1 MVRTGAVDLM
11 YCAGGRG
18 SDVGLGSSMSTTEAE
33 PMGSAVDRDG
43 AETHQPSPAVD
54 EGQATFTV
62 SLLIPAYNEEAVLA
76 ANVATLVETLSALQG
91 SPQWEIVIVDDGS
104 TDETP
109 AIADGLAHNDTH
121 VRTHHLPSNFN
132 IGQALQ
138 FGFVNCAN
146 DCIIAYDADLS
157 YGPEHIQLLLDT
169 MRETG
174 AKVVTASPYAPGG
187 TLVGVPWHRARLS
200 RLANRFLR
208 LMSKSHVTAVTGM
221 VRAYDRR
228 FIQRLDL
235 KSMDNEL
242 NAEIIYK
249 AELLNARIVEVP
261 ATLTWTRDPDE
272 SRGST
277 VNIRKSAAGF
287 AFSGFLFRPLLFFV
301 LPGLITLAVALYTL
315 MWAGYHTVVAYGAT
329 SGSLDA
335 RLSDAARVAFEHSPH
350 SFLIGGIALLL
361 AVQLI
366 SLGLLSAQSKRY
378 FEDLFHLGMSVHG
391 KMIDTE
397 IETR

>member
-1 MVRTGAVDLM
+1 VRTVEKD
-11 YCAGGRG
+11 
-18 SDVGLGSSMSTTEAE
+18 S
-33 PMGSAVDRDG
+33 
-43 AETHQPSPAVD
+43 VD
-54 EGQATFTV
+54 ETADPDTARVDQAPSDADGERSAYSV
-62 SLLIPAYNEEAVLA
+62 SLLIPAYNEEEVLEA
-76 ANVATLVETLSALQG
+76 SITTLVGTLSGLKG
-91 SPQWEIVIVDDGS
+91 SPSWEIVIVDDGS
-104 TDETP
+104 TDATP
-109 AIADGLAHNDTH
+109 GIADELAQRHAD

-132 IGQALQ
+132 IGQALR
-138 FGFVNCAN
+138 FGFANCVG

-157 YGPEHIQLLLDT
+157 YGPEHIELLLDT
-169 MRETG
+169 MQNTG

-187 TLVGVPWHRARLS
+187 ALVGVPWHRARLS

-235 KSMDNEL
+235 KSMDNEI

-261 ATLTWTRDPDE
+261 ATLTWTRGPDE
-272 SRGST
+272 NRGST
-277 VNIRKSAAGF
+277 ISIRKSAAGF

-301 LPGLITLAVALYTL
+301 VPGLITLALALYTL
-315 MWAGYHTVVAYGAT
+315 MWAGYHLVVALGAS

-335 RLSDAARVAFEHSPH
+335 RLSYAANVAFEHSPH
-350 SFLIGGIALLL
+350 SFVIGGLALLV
-361 AVQLI
+361 AIQLI
-366 SLGLLSAQSKRY
+366 SLGFLSAQSKRY

-391 KMIDTE
+391 KVSE
-397 IETR
+397 SEAESR